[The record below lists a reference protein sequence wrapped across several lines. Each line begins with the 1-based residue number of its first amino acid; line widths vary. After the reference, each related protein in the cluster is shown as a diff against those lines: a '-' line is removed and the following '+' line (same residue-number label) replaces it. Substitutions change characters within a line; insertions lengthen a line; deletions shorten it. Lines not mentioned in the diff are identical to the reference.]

1 MSQATTEIRALIAWI
16 SDHGRTDSVDVSKI
30 LDHLRQ
36 REESS
41 VASDHDDF
49 ATGAWA
55 MVQFLYDTSGYQFA
69 ELIWPGRH
77 PNYIAEKATAWTESP
92 ARAISMLDVEN
103 RTKLLGAVRQHWLEV
118 TS

>member
-36 REESS
+36 REES
-41 VASDHDDF
+41 
-49 ATGAWA
+49 
-55 MVQFLYDTSGYQFA
+55 SGYQFA